1 MNLKNKEEY
10 EKVMKQIEVLLQKS
24 TDGGLS
30 TLSEDDKN
38 KLESLSIEAEKFE
51 DSNSFLP
58 L

>member
-10 EKVMKQIEVLLQKS
+10 EKVMKQIEVILQKS

>member
-51 DSNSFLP
+51 DSNYFLP